1 MKKITLVFAM
11 LATIVLSS
19 CGKQGSTESTEVV
32 DTTEVVSDSVEVE
45 EVEVGG
51 GSPGS
56 IDEEKNT
63 QEPVK

>member
-32 DTTEVVSDSVEVE
+32 DTTEVVSDTVAVE
-45 EVEVGG
+45 EVEGG
-51 GSPGS
+51 AVETVEVEAAQG
-56 IDEEKNT
+56 EA
-63 QEPVK
+63 VK